1 MDSCCQPLPPAADH
15 RYRRVLVI
23 ALVLNA
29 AMFAIEVTASVISS
43 SSSLLA
49 DAVDFAG
56 DASNYAL
63 SLWALAIVP
72 AWRARA
78 ALVKG
83 FCMGAYGLFVLAV
96 AALHARA
103 GTVPEPATMGVVALF
118 ALAVNVGV
126 AALLYRYRNGDADM
140 RSVWLCSRNDAISNI
155 AVMVAAA
162 GVFGT
167 GSGWPDYVVAAI
179 MATLAFGGSIIV
191 IRQARREIL
200 VSGCESESL
209 PSART
214 VR

>member
-1 MDSCCQPLPPAADH
+1 MDACCQPQPPAADH

-29 AMFAIEVTASVISS
+29 AMFGVEVVASILSS

-63 SLWALAIVP
+63 SLWALALVP
-72 AWRARA
+72 AWRSRA

-83 FCMGAYGLFVLAV
+83 FGMGAYGLFVLAV
-96 AALHARA
+96 AAWHANR
-103 GTVPEPATMGVVALF
+103 GTVPEPATMGVVALL
-118 ALAVNVGV
+118 ALSVNFGV
-126 AALLYRYRNGDADM
+126 AAMLYRYRNGDADM

-167 GSGWPDYVVAAI
+167 GSGWPDYLVAAI

-191 IRQARREIL
+191 VRQARREIL
-200 VSGCESESL
+200 VNEPGGVER
-209 PSART
+209 A
-214 VR
+214 

>member
-103 GTVPEPATMGVVALF
+103 GTVPEPATMGVVALL

-126 AALLYRYRNGDADM
+126 AALLYRYRNGDADAM
-140 RSVWLCSRNDAISNI
+140 AQ
-155 AVMVAAA
+155 AMAA
-162 GVFGT
+162 GGLGAQAVHKLLKGEEVGDQEF
-167 GSGWPDYVVAAI
+167 
-179 MATLAFGGSIIV
+179 SI
-191 IRQARREIL
+191 RE
-200 VSGCESESL
+200 GF
-209 PSART
+209 
-214 VR
+214 